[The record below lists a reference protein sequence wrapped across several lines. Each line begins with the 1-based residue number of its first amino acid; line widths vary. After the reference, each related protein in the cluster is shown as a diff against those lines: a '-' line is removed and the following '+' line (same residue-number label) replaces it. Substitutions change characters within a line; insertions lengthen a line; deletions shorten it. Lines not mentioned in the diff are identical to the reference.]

1 MGLIFERWNG
11 FINYSGSVINI
22 LKFLCYSAPDSG
34 FFLDIDPF
42 TDEFETFHKYYIESF
57 MEITNN
63 ETDPPNRKCVKD
75 YQDEKWKCLM
85 AQYLINYIDIPIF
98 IV

>member
-1 MGLIFERWNG
+1 
-11 FINYSGSVINI
+11 
-22 LKFLCYSAPDSG
+22 
-34 FFLDIDPF
+34 
-42 TDEFETFHKYYIESF
+42 